1 MERSYTDR
9 VVKRS
14 KVDWMLEG
22 VAVAAVVSAV
32 VLVVVYWGEIPDRFV
47 NLGYRYGRAPGIAGM
62 MTARNVL
69 WMVTGIDTLA
79 YVGLTMASRGG
90 GLFEIP
96 AELERQSPH
105 LRQMLFSMVIVMKA
119 VLALFGVY
127 LVWAL
132 VNVGLRRGGGLSG
145 GFLTLFTLA
154 VPVPLVYYTV
164 KMRKYRK

>member
-1 MERSYTDR
+1 VVTRSR
-9 VVKRS
+9 I
-14 KVDWMLEG
+14 DWVLEG
-22 VAVAAVVSAV
+22 VALAAVLSALA
-32 VLVVVYWGEIPDRFV
+32 LVIVYWPQIPDRFV
-47 NLGYRYGRAPGIAGM
+47 NLGYRYGRAPGVAGM

-69 WMVTGIDTLA
+69 WMVMGIDALA
-79 YVGLTMASRGG
+79 YVGLTLGARGG

-105 LRQMLFSMVIVMKA
+105 LRQMLFSMVIVMKT

-145 GFLTLFTLA
+145 GFLTVFTLA
-154 VPVPLVYYTV
+154 VPVPLVFYTLR
-164 KMRKYRK
+164 MRKYRK